1 MDVKS
6 ECVSVMGEVWQYLV
20 GTVFRERE
28 AVGLYIEKGEEWS
41 RQRKHHVET
50 HP

>member
-1 MDVKS
+1 MAIF
-6 ECVSVMGEVWQYLV
+6 G

-28 AVGLYIEKGEEWS
+28 AVGLYMEKGEEWP
-41 RQRKHHVET
+41 RQRKRHVET